1 LTITTTALA
10 GGVQNQAYSATLA
23 ATGGTPP
30 ITWSLANQTTLPS
43 GLTLSS
49 GGQIT
54 GTPTG
59 SGTTTFTVQAADS
72 ATTPQVVTAVLSI
85 TIAANACP
93 CTIAGTISGTGGPQ
107 AKVTLSGTAAATT
120 TADSAGG
127 YSFKSLAN
135 GSYTVTPSLSGF
147 SFNPPNQAVTIA
159 GADPTP
165 VNFTSAAIPPILS
178 VSPLTISMSA
188 TVGGSNP
195 AAVAFTVTNT
205 GSGTLTFTA
214 ASDSTWL
221 SVSPTSGTAPQT
233 LQASANIGG
242 LAVGSYTGHI
252 AITAAGAQGSPA
264 TVTVNLTVAAISNGI
279 LIDATAFKDQNSS
292 STSVTGA
299 TFSTNSA
306 NELLLAFVASD
317 AKSSGITVTGVTGG
331 GLTWALVGRT
341 NAQLGTSE
349 IWRAFATTA
358 LTNVSVKATLS
369 QNVTS
374 SMTVMS
380 FSGVDSTGTNG
391 SGAVGNV
398 GSNNGGTGAPTV
410 QLSTTRNNSLLI
422 AVGND
427 WDNATARTLSS
438 GQTLVHQS
446 LSPNGDTYWVQRSTS
461 AIPLGGTT
469 VSVSD
474 TAPTTDRWNLSVV
487 EVRTP

>member
-1 LTITTTALA
+1 
-10 GGVQNQAYSATLA
+10 
-23 ATGGTPP
+23 
-30 ITWSLANQTTLPS
+30 
-43 GLTLSS
+43 
-49 GGQIT
+49 
-54 GTPTG
+54 
-59 SGTTTFTVQAADS
+59 
-72 ATTPQVVTAVLSI
+72 
-85 TIAANACP
+85 
-93 CTIAGTISGTGGPQ
+93 
-107 AKVTLSGTAAATT
+107 
-120 TADSAGG
+120 
-127 YSFKSLAN
+127 
-135 GSYTVTPSLSGF
+135 
-147 SFNPPNQAVTIA
+147 
-159 GADPTP
+159 
-165 VNFTSAAIPPILS
+165 
-178 VSPLTISMSA
+178 
-188 TVGGSNP
+188 VGGSNP
-195 AAVAFTVTNT
+195 AAVAFAVTNT

-221 SVSPTSGTAPQT
+221 SVSPASGTAPQT
-233 LQASANIGG
+233 LQASANIAG

-292 STSVTGA
+292 STSVTSA

-358 LTNVSVKATLS
+358 LTSVSVKATLS

-461 AIPLGGTT
+461 AIPLGGTA
-469 VSVSD
+469 VSLGD